1 MAASTGATV
10 LLVNGEGQVTTTG
23 LLLITLTG
31 HVALVISQFSAA
43 NQGIAA
49 EALPAVLSTGHAESF
64 RVTISDA
71 VCIGD
76 LVLANIGKSDA
87 AQNTV
92 AAAVFVREASKV
104 RPSCDASA

>member
-1 MAASTGATV
+1 MAASTGAPA
-10 LLVNGEGQVTTTG
+10 LLVNGEGQVTTTC

-49 EALPAVLSTGHAESF
+49 EALPAVLSTSHAESF
-64 RVTISDA
+64 CVTISHA
-71 VCIGD
+71 VSIGD
-76 LVLANIGKSDA
+76 LMMSNIGKSDA
-87 AQNTV
+87 AQNAV
-92 AAAVFVREASKV
+92 AAAEFVREASKM